1 MGEFSIDKY
10 SNRGLPGSMAS
21 AHFGSA
27 EEAVEGAGLML
38 IEQGLNLNLE
48 MAKLKV
54 ARAFNIVVQLYSDTV
69 SGKKKLISITE
80 IHVDKEKNITFRD
93 LIRWTPSGSNYMGKG
108 TWEMIDYPSNELIAH
123 LLKNV
128 NEEDLGVVGWTLPQ
142 IRTL

>member
-1 MGEFSIDKY
+1 
-10 SNRGLPGSMAS
+10 
-21 AHFGSA
+21 
-27 EEAVEGAGLML
+27 ML

-93 LIRWTPSGSNYMGKG
+93 LIRWQPSGSNYMGKG
-108 TWEMIDYPSNELIAH
+108 TWETIDYPSNELIAH

-128 NEEDLGVVGWTLPQ
+128 NEEDLGVVGWTLPP